1 MPARSDA
8 CYPWLTDFLCDYV
21 DGTMEPQARA
31 MFEECLAA
39 NPDLQAHVA
48 SLTQAR
54 STLCRY
60 GRNVEAPSDLHTSLH
75 ERLRTD
81 CRCAQ
86 AYAACQHSIAD
97 EESTFSISAIGVS
110 AVVAVLMISALFA
123 VGTSLESEQRP
134 TPIVVD
140 RPPVPHAGASQR
152 VMLPAVTGGFLPAA
166 LQATDSTG
174 FRRAFSR

>member
-1 MPARSDA
+1 MPAHPDA

-31 MFEECLAA
+31 MFDECLAA
-39 NPDLQAHVA
+39 NPELQAHVV

-60 GRNVEAPSDLHTSLH
+60 GRNVEAPRDLHSSLH

-86 AYAACQHSIAD
+86 AYAACQSSLAD
-97 EESTFSISAIGVS
+97 EESTFSMSAIGVS
-110 AVVAVLMISALFA
+110 AIVAVLMISALFA
-123 VGTSLESEQRP
+123 VGSTLESDQKP

-140 RPPVPHAGASQR
+140 RPPVPHAASQR
-152 VMLPAVTGGFLPAA
+152 VMLPAATGGFLPAA
-166 LQATDSTG
+166 LPLPDTTG
-174 FRRAFSR
+174 FRRAFSH